1 MKTAVHENSV
11 EAYHSDKMQSHT
23 NKERIRVYSLKNKR
37 FTTKMCALDLGVFP
51 STLSRW
57 IKELENE
64 GTLQTELEKHTCMVS
79 GNNATYFYNPNY
91 SNQLRLM

>member
-1 MKTAVHENSV
+1 MKTNVHEHSI
-11 EAYHSDKMQSHT
+11 EAYHADKMHSRT
-23 NKERIRVYSLKNKR
+23 NKERIRIYSLTHKR

-64 GTLQTELEKHTCMVS
+64 GTLVQELDKHACMVS
-79 GNNATYFYNPNY
+79 GNNATYFYNPEF
-91 SNQLRLM
+91 STQMRLM